1 MHKRKS
7 PATQAFV
14 AASEGCGRT
23 PNPRTA
29 NTTLS
34 LGVGGGRLPTYACC
48 LGSQA
53 CSSYCPPWAF
63 SPGPSALPASFCRS
77 PPTLS
82 FTALFCGDDG
92 TCVRS
97 PTSEK
102 NLRQFSSTVNRNR
115 MGQEIYTQKRRI
127 EGEEAGRV
135 KTYWSESRTS
145 SRQWVMRRGGG
156 GGRFLFLLILIL
168 LAPSLSLDAG
178 RDDGDGEETTGEG
191 ANRRDGLK
199 FVAISSDDWGRWC
212 AILLYISHSF
222 SSFCFFLA
230 RIRERDALLWSCAA
244 KCCTKG
250 YFPSAWLAMQMKSPA
265 DQLTAAHTL
274 RQLQVAP
281 WASVARCP
289 DQGKLSSPWAMAVWG
304 GTQPT
309 DCGNRR

>member
-29 NTTLS
+29 TLRCP
-34 LGVGGGRLPTYACC
+34 LEWGGGGFPPMPVASDRRLVLPTAP
-48 LGSQA
+48 LGPFLRAHPRYLHHSA
-53 CSSYCPPWAF
+53 GPLPP
-63 SPGPSALPASFCRS
+63 SPSRRFFP
-77 PPTLS
+77 
-82 FTALFCGDDG
+82 DG

-212 AILLYISHSF
+212 AILLYFSHSF

-289 DQGKLSSPWAMAVWG
+289 DQGKLSSPRAMAVWG

-309 DCGNRR
+309 DGGNRG